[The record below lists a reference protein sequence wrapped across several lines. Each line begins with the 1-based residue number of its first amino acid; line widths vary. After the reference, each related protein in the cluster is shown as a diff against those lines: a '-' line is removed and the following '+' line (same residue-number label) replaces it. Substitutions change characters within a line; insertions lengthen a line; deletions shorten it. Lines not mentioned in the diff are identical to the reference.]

1 MKDIYWKAQSYKYTK
16 KSIDWY
22 WILWGIT
29 TLCIFV
35 TYYLLQ
41 DIILSGLTIIISVLI
56 TTASFKKPPVKKY
69 SVDENGINLNN
80 NKKTILFS
88 DIRSYVIDQQN
99 MKILINT
106 TNKIQPL
113 IQIPFSENQNSQKI
127 DDFLEKKITKDS
139 SLEIPF
145 LELLLTRFLGF

>member
-1 MKDIYWKAQSYKYTK
+1 M
-16 KSIDWY
+16 
-22 WILWGIT
+22 
-29 TLCIFV
+29 
-35 TYYLLQ
+35 
-41 DIILSGLTIIISVLI
+41 
-56 TTASFKKPPVKKY
+56 
-69 SVDENGINLNN
+69 DENGINLNN